1 MNTEYKIKTS
11 DNNEVHVYEWLP
23 ENEENIKGIVQ
34 VAHGMAE
41 HAGRYED
48 FALFLNK
55 HGYAVFANDHKGHG
69 KTAGTVENLGYF
81 ADRNGFGQVV
91 KDMRSLTDKINERF
105 PEKPVFLLGHSMGS
119 FLSRYYAIED
129 SSKLR
134 GVILSGTAGHPG
146 LLGKIGK
153 LLTNVLIT
161 FFGKKSP
168 SPLMTK
174 LSFGAYNNQ
183 FKPNRTDYDWLSRD
197 EAEVDKYV
205 ADPFCGTIFSLGF
218 YSDLLGGLLL
228 INDKKEIGKTD
239 INLPVLLLA
248 GDKDPVSENTKG
260 VQELKQNYKNSGLK
274 DVEMILYADA
284 RHEILNET
292 NKKEVY
298 NDILAWLDRH

>member
-153 LLTNVLIT
+153 LLTNVLIV